1 MKITE
6 EIQELIALTTL
17 DNHLEETINL
27 WNETRCIP
35 QELQKETQKLF
46 HQVLKVKELYNQW
59 FDENLEDMEVEDDS
73 EDKITH

>member
-6 EIQELIALTTL
+6 DIQELIALTTL

-27 WNETRCIP
+27 WDETRCIP
-35 QELQKETQKLF
+35 KELQHETLKLF
-46 HQVLKVKELYNQW
+46 NQVIVVKELYNQW
-59 FDENLEDMEVEDDS
+59 FDENLEVGEENS

>member
-1 MKITE
+1 MKLTG
-6 EIQELIALTTL
+6 EIKELIALTTL
-17 DNHLEETINL
+17 DKHLEETINL
-27 WNETRCIP
+27 WNETRFIP

>member
-27 WNETRCIP
+27 WNETRFIP

-46 HQVLKVKELYNQW
+46 RQVLKVKELYNQW
-59 FDENLEDMEVEDDS
+59 FDENLEDMGVEDDS
-73 EDKITH
+73 ENKITH

>member
-1 MKITE
+1 MKLTG
-6 EIQELIALTTL
+6 EIKELIALTTL

-27 WNETRCIP
+27 WNETRFIP

>member
-1 MKITE
+1 MKLTG

-27 WNETRCIP
+27 WNETRFIP

>member
-1 MKITE
+1 MKLTK

-27 WNETRCIP
+27 WNETRFIP

>member
-46 HQVLKVKELYNQW
+46 RQVLKVKELYNQW

>member
-1 MKITE
+1 MKLTK

-27 WNETRCIP
+27 WNETRFIP
-35 QELQKETQKLF
+35 QELQKETRNLF
-46 HQVLKVKELYNQW
+46 SQVLKVKELYNQW
-59 FDENLEDMEVEDDS
+59 FDENLEDMEGEDNS